1 MPNTKMSWATRFG
14 TVGALSLAA
23 LGLAGCGTS
32 GPETGTDVEDIQE
45 ENPVEETTAEETTAA
60 GTMYDGVYDQG
71 FYDDLDSYEGQT
83 VTVSA
88 EVNEVISPSSFTI
101 AGTDETTVEA
111 LLVVHDTQLSELQPE
126 LTVKVTGTVHKAFD
140 LPTVEEET
148 GLDLEDELYEQWNGE
163 PYIQATEVDTSVAAD

>member
-1 MPNTKMSWATRFG
+1 MPNTTMSRTTRLG

-32 GPETGTDVEDIQE
+32 GPETGTDVEDVQE
-45 ENPVEETTAEETTAA
+45 ENVVEEPTAEETAVE
-60 GTMYDGVYDQG
+60 GTIYDGVYDRD
-71 FYDDLDSYEGQT
+71 FYDDLDSYERQS

-88 EVNEVISPSSFTI
+88 EVNEIISPSSFTI

-111 LLVVHDTQLSELQPE
+111 LLVVHDKQLSELQPE

-148 GLDLEDELYEQWNGE
+148 GLDLEDELYEEWDGE